1 VTELFGIRDPWML
14 DRAAALGHA
23 MQLTNIL
30 RDVGEDLRR
39 GRLYLPTT
47 WLAGHGLDRRDLEG
61 MTHSGRIEP
70 EYHQLVERLLRVA
83 EDEYELAAP
92 AIDRLPAFY
101 RRPVAVA
108 AHVYRGIHASLR
120 RNGYDNLNR
129 RAHTSLADKLRLGVA
144 ALGRRA
150 ESAPARPGQLWR
162 VVGLCVA
169 VLVASTPAAA
179 QNPDGVLREVR
190 EEVGALWLLAV
201 DDAASVQ
208 TGLDAV
214 AALRPTVPDGKA
226 ALLLQGYEGSF
237 LALRAKH
244 GGGPRARLRNL
255 REGFDRMDRAVEQA
269 PASAELRYI
278 RLMSGFYLPG
288 IFGRR
293 AVVEED
299 LAALAQ
305 LLPESR
311 DAFPP
316 ELFPVVVEFVLEH
329 GTHTPSERA
338 RLEELKP

>member
-1 VTELFGIRDPWML
+1 VDEADLPPRELEARLDAWLNLSRRAYDGEPTGNVMADRVMGEMRAAGVPFGYAAELIEGMRMDVRGTGYGTLAELRIYTYRVASVVGLWVTELFGIRDPWML
-14 DRAAALGHA
+14 DRAASLGHA

-61 MTHSGRIEP
+61 MMHSGRIES
-70 EYHQLVERLLRVA
+70 EYQHLVERLLRVA
-83 EDEYELAAP
+83 EDEYELASP

-129 RAHTSLADKLRLGVA
+129 RAHTSLADKFRLGVA

-169 VLVASTPAAA
+169 LLVASTPAAA
-179 QNPDGVLREVR
+179 QDSDVVLREVR
-190 EEVGALWLLAV
+190 EEVGALWLRAV

-208 TGLDAV
+208 TGLDVV
-214 AALRPTVPDGKA
+214 AALRPTVSDGNA
-226 ALLLQGYEGSF
+226 AL
-237 LALRAKH
+237 
-244 GGGPRARLRNL
+244 
-255 REGFDRMDRAVEQA
+255 
-269 PASAELRYI
+269 PATSD
-278 RLMSGFYLPG
+278 S
-288 IFGRR
+288 
-293 AVVEED
+293 
-299 LAALAQ
+299 
-305 LLPESR
+305 
-311 DAFPP
+311 
-316 ELFPVVVEFVLEH
+316 
-329 GTHTPSERA
+329 
-338 RLEELKP
+338 